1 MAAHDVCVA
10 CRFVFSLQIA
20 QETHMPS
27 KTLKYIATAAVAGLT
42 SVAASGFAADA
53 SGLSSKDKTF
63 MKKAA
68 QAGTAEIG
76 SGTLADSNSSN
87 DQVKNFGRE
96 MVKDHTAAANE
107 LSQIAQ
113 AKGFTLPG
121 EPDSSHKRLLKRLGK
136 EGSPKFDKDYASKA
150 GVDDHKDA
158 VKLFTDEANHG
169 KDADVKAYAAKTLPT
184 LQHHYQMAQ
193 ELASSLGVK

>member
-1 MAAHDVCVA
+1 M
-10 CRFVFSLQIA
+10 R
-20 QETHMPS
+20 MRS
-27 KTLKYIATAAVAGLT
+27 KTVKYFAVAAVIGVA
-42 SVAASGFAADA
+42 SAAASGYAAEA
-53 SGLSSKDKTF
+53 GTLSSKDKSF

-68 QAGTAEIG
+68 QAGAAEIG
-76 SGTLADSNSSN
+76 AGTLADSNSSN

-113 AKGFTLPG
+113 AKGVTLPG
-121 EPDSSHKRLLKRLGK
+121 EPDGSHKRLLKKLGK
-136 EGSPKFDKDYASKA
+136 EGSPKFDKTYASKA

-169 KDADVKAYAAKTLPT
+169 KDADVKAFAAKTLPT
-184 LQHHYQMAQ
+184 IQHHYQMAQ
-193 ELASSLGVK
+193 ELASSVGK